1 MRHRKTVHKIN
12 KQPAHRRALLRNLLT
27 SFFKHERV
35 MTTRAKAKAAQEVA
49 ERLIR
54 YAISGT
60 LADKRRIISYLRERD
75 VAHKLIRLGQ
85 ENFAKREHRGG
96 FTAVYKYGFRKGDG
110 AEMAIL
116 TLLTEEIPK
125 DKKKRKKKVAEPEV
139 IEAVETPV
147 EETPVETAPAEE
159 PAAEASAEPAP
170 EETPETETETVS
182 EETAT
187 TGEKVEAE
195 AESAEET
202 EEKPEQSAEETP
214 EPEGAEDSSAEQVPE
229 ESRSDGEE
237 SESGKEKE

>member
-35 MTTRAKAKAAQEVA
+35 ITTRAKAKAAQRIA

-139 IEAVETPV
+139 IEAVETPA

-159 PAAEASAEPAP
+159 TTPEATTESVA
-170 EETPETETETVS
+170 EETPETETVS

-187 TGEKVEAE
+187 AEQKVE

-214 EPEGAEDSSAEQVPE
+214 EPEGAEGEQAPE
-229 ESRSDGEE
+229 KSQSEGEE
-237 SESGKEKE
+237 GESEKEKE

>member
-35 MTTRAKAKAAQEVA
+35 ITTRAKAKAAQEVA

-159 PAAEASAEPAP
+159 TTAEATTEPVV
-170 EETPETETETVS
+170 EETSETETVS

-187 TGEKVEAE
+187 TEEKVEAE
-195 AESAEET
+195 AESAEGT

-214 EPEGAEDSSAEQVPE
+214 ESEGTEGEQAPEKSQSE
-229 ESRSDGEE
+229 GEE
-237 SESGKEKE
+237 GESEKEKE

>member
-35 MTTRAKAKAAQEVA
+35 ITTRAKAKAAQEVA

-159 PAAEASAEPAP
+159 TTAEATTEPVV
-170 EETPETETETVS
+170 EETSETETVS

-187 TGEKVEAE
+187 TEEKVEAE
-195 AESAEET
+195 AESAEGT

-214 EPEGAEDSSAEQVPE
+214 ESEGAEGEQAPE
-229 ESRSDGEE
+229 KSQSEGEE
-237 SESGKEKE
+237 GESKKEKE

>member
-35 MTTRAKAKAAQEVA
+35 ITTRAKAKAAQEVA

-75 VAHKLIRLGQ
+75 VAHKLIKLGQ

-139 IEAVETPV
+139 IEAVEAPV
-147 EETPVETAPAEE
+147 EETPVEAAPAEE
-159 PAAEASAEPAP
+159 VGEEAAAEPAA
-170 EETPETETETVS
+170 EETPEAEAVS
-182 EETAT
+182 EEIATAE
-187 TGEKVEAE
+187 EKVEAE
-195 AESAEET
+195 AESVEET

-214 EPEGAEDSSAEQVPE
+214 EPEGAEDSSAEQSPE
-229 ESRSDGEE
+229 KSQSEGEE
-237 SESGKEKE
+237 GESEKEKE